1 MDRVEWTIQLTRA
14 AFHAGLLVDKVC
26 KLASHLE
33 STVRANVHADTASGA
48 KRGIILE
55 SIGLICIEHVDLLLV
70 YEENPNVKKQSSP
83 EHPGHRWYISEHFL
97 AHTGTRGEC
106 G

>member
-48 KRGIILE
+48 KRGVILE
-55 SIGLICIEHVDLLLV
+55 SIGLISIEHFGLQLV
-70 YEENPNVKKQSSP
+70 NEDNSNVEKQTRA
-83 EHPGHRWYISEHFL
+83 EHPGHRWNISIHFL
-97 AHTGTRGEC
+97 THTRPRSEC